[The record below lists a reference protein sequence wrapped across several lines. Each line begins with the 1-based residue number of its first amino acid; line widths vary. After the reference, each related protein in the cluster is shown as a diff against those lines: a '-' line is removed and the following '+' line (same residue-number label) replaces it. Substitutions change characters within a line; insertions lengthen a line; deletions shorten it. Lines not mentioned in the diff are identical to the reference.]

1 MVLMNRKR
9 CITTLLLLSIA
20 AGGCQSARSLTTQS
34 YQPEYPSQTE
44 SPARDSSSSPAAISD
59 RSQTPNAHSKSG
71 STPQNPAVAA
81 STEQRLTSGESVQ
94 LVSAMTESVD
104 TPVTDDPTNTGL
116 NSAAVDSQIINLPT
130 ALMLTAG
137 RSPEVSF
144 AMARITESRAQLDRA
159 ETLWLPSL
167 RAGVNYNKHEGRIQD
182 VAGTVIETSR
192 GSLYSGLGAGAVGA
206 GSPAVPGVLA
216 HFHVTDAVFQ
226 PRIAQQTVRARNA
239 SHRATRNDRLLAT
252 ALSYVSLLKA
262 TQDRA
267 VATIAMTQA
276 NELERVT
283 REFAAAGQGLTSDHD
298 RARTELALRKNDL
311 QRADEAVMMASAA
324 LVQQVRWEYAR
335 TLRPEEEALYPIELV
350 DLETPAQG
358 LVALGLSNRPEI
370 AESRHL
376 ICEAVERLNR
386 ERYAPLIPS
395 VLLGVSYGGLT
406 GGLGGDLIN
415 SGDRLDA
422 DAMAYWELRQ
432 LGYGEQAAQRE
443 AQARI
448 TQTRMRQVALM
459 DQVARE
465 IVEAHAQIHS
475 RSQQIVSA
483 REAVSAAEDSFQR
496 NWDRIQNGQGLPIEV
511 LQSIQALTIS
521 QREYTRSIADYNTAQ
536 FTLHRALG
544 WPIQM
549 TEQVPAPAN

>member
-1 MVLMNRKR
+1 MVLIPRQR
-9 CITTLLLLSIA
+9 WTAVLLLLCIA
-20 AGGCQSARSLTTQS
+20 SGGCRMPRPLTTQT

-44 SPARDSSSSPAAISD
+44 PSSSDP
-59 RSQTPNAHSKSG
+59 SG
-71 STPQNPAVAA
+71 SSSAATGRSRSPQANSNAGSAHRNPAFVDT
-81 STEQRLTSGESVQ
+81 TEHRSTSGNSVQ
-94 LVSAMTESVD
+94 LVSAT
-104 TPVTDDPTNTGL
+104 TDAVEVQAIGDPADTGL
-116 NSAAVDSQIINLPT
+116 SSAAVDSQIINLPT

-144 AMARITESRAQLDRA
+144 AMARIAESRAQLDRA

-226 PRIAQQTVRARNA
+226 PRIAQQTVQARNA

-252 ALSYVSLLKA
+252 ALSYVTLLKS

-267 VATIAMTQA
+267 VAEMALTQTQ
-276 NELERVT
+276 ELERVT

-298 RARTELALRKNDL
+298 RARTELALRKNEL
-311 QRADEAVMMASAA
+311 QRTDEAVLMASAA

-335 TLRPEEEALYPIELV
+335 TLRPEEEALYPIDLV

-370 AESRHL
+370 TESRHL

-443 AQARI
+443 AQSRI

-465 IVEAHAQIHS
+465 IVEAHAQIRS
-475 RSQQIVSA
+475 RSHQIASA
-483 REAVSAAEDSFQR
+483 GEAVSAAEDSFQR

-549 TEQVPAPAN
+549 TERIPAPAN